1 MNELSKDA
9 VSWLTVGEDAA
20 GQRVDNF
27 LSRILKGVPKSH
39 IYRILRSGEVRIN
52 KGRVGPDAR
61 LALGDVVRVP
71 PVRTAAPARPPVGG
85 GFPAGRA
92 GTAHPVRGRRAHR
105 AGQAVRAWRSMAA
118 AASAQGLIEQL
129 RAARPDAKFLELV
142 HRLDR
147 ETSGILLIAKKRAA
161 LVGLHEQLREGGFDK
176 RYLVLVRGRWR
187 DEKRRVRLS
196 LHKFSTQEGER
207 RVRVEEDGQEAE
219 TIFHRRRTWFDRDP
233 PLALLEA
240 QLLTGRTHQIRV
252 HLTHLGFPLA
262 GDDKYGD
269 FAWNK
274 VLAKQG
280 LKRMF
285 LHSCSLGFVH
295 PLTGEAMAFA
305 VAATGRTR
313 PVRRT
318 SRCGRQRSRAM
329 RDAATRRFD
338 LIVFDWDGTLVDST
352 TLIAEALQQ
361 ACRDLGLAV
370 PDDAAARYVIG
381 LGLAD
386 AMQTVAP
393 ELPPSRYPELGARY
407 RDYYLAREPEIPL
420 FDGARELLADL
431 DAAGYL
437 LAVATGKTR
446 AGLGRVAGHD
456 RPRAGCSTRRAVPT
470 RAFPSRTR
478 TCCCT

>member
-9 VSWLTVGEDAA
+9 VSWLTVGEEAA

-61 LALGDVVRVP
+61 LVLGDVVRVP
-71 PVRTAAPARPPVGG
+71 PVRTATPARPPVA
-85 GFPAGRA
+85 GFLRA
-92 GTAHPVRGRRAHR
+92 GPALPILFEDEALIALDKPSGL
-105 AGQAVRAWRSMAA
+105 AVHGGSGI
-118 AASAQGLIEQL
+118 AQGLIEQL

-207 RVRVEEDGQEAE
+207 RVRVAEDGQEAE

-285 LHSCSLGFVH
+285 LHSCLLGFVH
-295 PLTGEAMAFA
+295 PLTGEAMQFESPLPDELARF
-305 VAATGRTR
+305 VAR
-313 PVRRT
+313 
-318 SRCGRQRSRAM
+318 
-329 RDAATRRFD
+329 
-338 LIVFDWDGTLVDST
+338 L
-352 TLIAEALQQ
+352 
-361 ACRDLGLAV
+361 
-370 PDDAAARYVIG
+370 DAAAVEPP
-381 LGLAD
+381 D
-386 AMQTVAP
+386 A
-393 ELPPSRYPELGARY
+393 
-407 RDYYLAREPEIPL
+407 
-420 FDGARELLADL
+420 
-431 DAAGYL
+431 
-437 LAVATGKTR
+437 
-446 AGLGRVAGHD
+446 
-456 RPRAGCSTRRAVPT
+456 
-470 RAFPSRTR
+470 
-478 TCCCT
+478 

>member
-52 KGRVGPDAR
+52 KGRAGPDAR

-71 PVRTAAPARPPVGG
+71 PVRTAAPARTPVAGFARVGPDLPILYEDDALIALDKPSGLAVHGG
-85 GFPAGRA
+85 SGI
-92 GTAHPVRGRRAHR
+92 
-105 AGQAVRAWRSMAA
+105 
-118 AASAQGLIEQL
+118 AQGLIEQL

-187 DEKRRVRLS
+187 DEKRRVKLS

-219 TIFHRRRTWFDRDP
+219 TVFRRRQTWFDRDP

-240 QLLTGRTHQIRV
+240 ELLTGRTHQIRV

-295 PLTGEAMAFA
+295 PVTGEAM
-305 VAATGRTR
+305 
-313 PVRRT
+313 
-318 SRCGRQRSRAM
+318 
-329 RDAATRRFD
+329 RFESPLPGD
-338 LIVFDWDGTLVDST
+338 LARF
-352 TLIAEALQQ
+352 IARL
-361 ACRDLGLAV
+361 
-370 PDDAAARYVIG
+370 DAAAPEPR
-381 LGLAD
+381 D
-386 AMQTVAP
+386 A
-393 ELPPSRYPELGARY
+393 
-407 RDYYLAREPEIPL
+407 
-420 FDGARELLADL
+420 
-431 DAAGYL
+431 
-437 LAVATGKTR
+437 
-446 AGLGRVAGHD
+446 
-456 RPRAGCSTRRAVPT
+456 
-470 RAFPSRTR
+470 
-478 TCCCT
+478 

>member
-1 MNELSKDA
+1 MGGRPIRGPPKTQDASNAQYGDNYKRMNELSKDA

-52 KGRVGPDAR
+52 KGRAGPNAR

-71 PVRTAAPARPPVGG
+71 PVRTAAPARTPVAGFARIGPDLPILYEDDALIALDKPSGLAVHGG
-85 GFPAGRA
+85 SGI
-92 GTAHPVRGRRAHR
+92 
-105 AGQAVRAWRSMAA
+105 
-118 AASAQGLIEQL
+118 AQGLIEQL

-187 DEKRRVRLS
+187 DEKRRVKLS

-219 TIFHRRRTWFDRDP
+219 TIFRRRQTWFDRDP

-240 QLLTGRTHQIRV
+240 ELLTGRTHQIRV

-274 VLAKQG
+274 VLAKRG

-295 PLTGEAMAFA
+295 PVTGEAM
-305 VAATGRTR
+305 
-313 PVRRT
+313 
-318 SRCGRQRSRAM
+318 
-329 RDAATRRFD
+329 RFESPLPGD
-338 LIVFDWDGTLVDST
+338 LARF
-352 TLIAEALQQ
+352 IARL
-361 ACRDLGLAV
+361 
-370 PDDAAARYVIG
+370 DAAALEPR
-381 LGLAD
+381 D
-386 AMQTVAP
+386 A
-393 ELPPSRYPELGARY
+393 
-407 RDYYLAREPEIPL
+407 
-420 FDGARELLADL
+420 
-431 DAAGYL
+431 
-437 LAVATGKTR
+437 
-446 AGLGRVAGHD
+446 
-456 RPRAGCSTRRAVPT
+456 
-470 RAFPSRTR
+470 
-478 TCCCT
+478 

>member
-1 MNELSKDA
+1 MNESSKVA
-9 VSWLTVGEDAA
+9 VSWLTVGEDAV

-52 KGRVGPDAR
+52 KGRAGPDAR

-71 PVRTAAPARPPVGG
+71 PVRTAAPARTPVAGFARIGPDLPILFEDDALIALDKPSGLAVHGG
-85 GFPAGRA
+85 SGI
-92 GTAHPVRGRRAHR
+92 
-105 AGQAVRAWRSMAA
+105 
-118 AASAQGLIEQL
+118 AQGLIEQL

-187 DEKRRVRLS
+187 DEKRRVKLS

-219 TIFHRRRTWFDRDP
+219 TIFRRRQTWFDRDP

-240 QLLTGRTHQIRV
+240 ELLTGRTHQIRV

-274 VLAKQG
+274 VLAKRG

-295 PLTGEAMAFA
+295 PVTGEAM
-305 VAATGRTR
+305 
-313 PVRRT
+313 
-318 SRCGRQRSRAM
+318 
-329 RDAATRRFD
+329 RFESPLPGD
-338 LIVFDWDGTLVDST
+338 LARF
-352 TLIAEALQQ
+352 IARL
-361 ACRDLGLAV
+361 
-370 PDDAAARYVIG
+370 DAAALEPR
-381 LGLAD
+381 D
-386 AMQTVAP
+386 A
-393 ELPPSRYPELGARY
+393 
-407 RDYYLAREPEIPL
+407 
-420 FDGARELLADL
+420 
-431 DAAGYL
+431 
-437 LAVATGKTR
+437 
-446 AGLGRVAGHD
+446 
-456 RPRAGCSTRRAVPT
+456 
-470 RAFPSRTR
+470 
-478 TCCCT
+478 

>member
-52 KGRVGPDAR
+52 KGRAGPDAR

-71 PVRTAAPARPPVGG
+71 PVRTAAPARTPVA
-85 GFPAGRA
+85 GFARA
-92 GTAHPVRGRRAHR
+92 GPDLPILFEDDALIALDKPTGL
-105 AGQAVRAWRSMAA
+105 AVHGGSGI
-118 AASAQGLIEQL
+118 AQGLIEQL

-176 RYLVLVRGRWR
+176 RYLALVRGRWR
-187 DEKRRVRLS
+187 DEKRRVKLA

-207 RVRVEEDGQEAE
+207 RVRVEEAGQEAE
-219 TIFHRRRTWFDRDP
+219 TIFRRRRTWFDRDP

-240 QLLTGRTHQIRV
+240 ELLTGRTHQIRV

-295 PLTGEAMAFA
+295 PVTGEAMRFESPLPGDLARF
-305 VAATGRTR
+305 VAR
-313 PVRRT
+313 
-318 SRCGRQRSRAM
+318 
-329 RDAATRRFD
+329 
-338 LIVFDWDGTLVDST
+338 L
-352 TLIAEALQQ
+352 
-361 ACRDLGLAV
+361 
-370 PDDAAARYVIG
+370 DAAAMEPR
-381 LGLAD
+381 D
-386 AMQTVAP
+386 A
-393 ELPPSRYPELGARY
+393 
-407 RDYYLAREPEIPL
+407 
-420 FDGARELLADL
+420 
-431 DAAGYL
+431 
-437 LAVATGKTR
+437 
-446 AGLGRVAGHD
+446 
-456 RPRAGCSTRRAVPT
+456 
-470 RAFPSRTR
+470 
-478 TCCCT
+478 

>member
-9 VSWLTVGEDAA
+9 VSWITVGEDAA

-52 KGRVGPDAR
+52 KGKVGPDAR

-71 PVRTAAPARPPVGG
+71 PVRTAAPARPPVA
-85 GFPAGRA
+85 GFQRA
-92 GTAHPVRGRRAHR
+92 GPELPILFEDDALIALDKPSGL
-105 AGQAVRAWRSMAA
+105 AVHGGSGIAR
-118 AASAQGLIEQL
+118 GLIEQL
-129 RAARPDAKFLELV
+129 RAGRPDAKFLELV

-187 DEKRRVRLS
+187 DEKRRVSLS

-207 RVRVEEDGQEAE
+207 RVRVEEDGQDAE
-219 TIFHRRRTWFDRDP
+219 TIFHRRRTWFEHDP

-295 PLTGEAMAFA
+295 PLTGAAMHVESPLPDELARF
-305 VAATGRTR
+305 VA
-313 PVRRT
+313 
-318 SRCGRQRSRAM
+318 
-329 RDAATRRFD
+329 
-338 LIVFDWDGTLVDST
+338 
-352 TLIAEALQQ
+352 
-361 ACRDLGLAV
+361 GL
-370 PDDAAARYVIG
+370 DAAAVEAR
-381 LGLAD
+381 D
-386 AMQTVAP
+386 A
-393 ELPPSRYPELGARY
+393 
-407 RDYYLAREPEIPL
+407 
-420 FDGARELLADL
+420 
-431 DAAGYL
+431 
-437 LAVATGKTR
+437 
-446 AGLGRVAGHD
+446 
-456 RPRAGCSTRRAVPT
+456 
-470 RAFPSRTR
+470 
-478 TCCCT
+478 

>member
-9 VSWLTVGEDAA
+9 VSWLTVGEDAV

-52 KGRVGPDAR
+52 KGRAGPDAR

-71 PVRTAAPARPPVGG
+71 PVRTAAPARTPVAGFARVGPDLPILFEDDALIALDKPSGLAVHGG
-85 GFPAGRA
+85 SGI
-92 GTAHPVRGRRAHR
+92 
-105 AGQAVRAWRSMAA
+105 
-118 AASAQGLIEQL
+118 AQGLIEQL
-129 RAARPDAKFLELV
+129 RAARPDARFLELV

-187 DEKRRVRLS
+187 DEKRRVKLA
-196 LHKFSTQEGER
+196 LHKFSTQDGER
-207 RVRVEEDGQEAE
+207 RVRVEEDGQDAE
-219 TIFHRRRTWFDRDP
+219 TIFRRRQTWFGRDP

-240 QLLTGRTHQIRV
+240 ELLTGRTHQIRV

-274 VLAKQG
+274 ALAKQG

-295 PLTGEAMAFA
+295 PVSGEAMRFESPLPGDLARF
-305 VAATGRTR
+305 VAR
-313 PVRRT
+313 
-318 SRCGRQRSRAM
+318 
-329 RDAATRRFD
+329 
-338 LIVFDWDGTLVDST
+338 L
-352 TLIAEALQQ
+352 
-361 ACRDLGLAV
+361 
-370 PDDAAARYVIG
+370 DAAAMEPR
-381 LGLAD
+381 D
-386 AMQTVAP
+386 A
-393 ELPPSRYPELGARY
+393 
-407 RDYYLAREPEIPL
+407 
-420 FDGARELLADL
+420 
-431 DAAGYL
+431 
-437 LAVATGKTR
+437 
-446 AGLGRVAGHD
+446 
-456 RPRAGCSTRRAVPT
+456 
-470 RAFPSRTR
+470 
-478 TCCCT
+478 